1 MNNISSYIGCLIGSA
16 AGDALGYEV
25 EFMCEKEIFSKF
37 GASGITDYVLHNGNA
52 LISDDTQMT
61 LFTATGLL
69 NGYVRGKVR
78 GIFGGYPSYIRH
90 HYKAWYKTQNM
101 RYSEPTEFAYS
112 WLMYDNRLYSQRAP
126 GVTCL
131 TALESDNNG
140 SIDNS
145 LNNSKGCGGIMRVAP
160 IGLWFARCGIGAKET
175 ALIGAEAAAITHGHP
190 LGYIPSGFLS
200 VLIREII
207 LDGEKSLRD
216 LVCAALET
224 TEKVFAGTEYLDD
237 FSRLIKMAI
246 ELSEDST
253 DTLTAIH
260 KLGEGWVAEETAAI
274 AVFCALRYCN
284 SFEKA
289 IAAAVNHNGDSDS
302 TGAICGNILGAYLG
316 LEAIPD
322 KFRNGLE
329 LSDIITEIASDLWEV
344 YDFRNDGC
352 AEEGAVV
359 EKYLRCKYKIK
370 E

>member
-1 MNNISSYIGCLIGSA
+1 MNNISSYIGCLIGGA

-25 EFMCEKEIFSKF
+25 EFMREKEIFGEF
-37 GASGITDYVLHNGNA
+37 GAGGITEYVLHGGNA

-69 NGYVRGKVR
+69 NGYVRSRVR
-78 GIFGGYPSYIRH
+78 GISDGYPSYIRH

-112 WLMYDNRLYSQRAP
+112 WLMYDSRLYSQRAP
-126 GVTCL
+126 GATCL
-131 TALESDNNG
+131 TALKSDSNG
-140 SIDNS
+140 SIDNP

-160 IGLWFARCGIGAKET
+160 VGLWFARCGIGAKEA

-207 LDGEKSLRD
+207 LDGEKPLKE
-216 LVCAALET
+216 LVCRALEIT
-224 TEKVFAGTEYLDD
+224 GKAFAGTEYLDD
-237 FSRLIKMAI
+237 FSNLIKMAI
-246 ELSEDST
+246 DLSEGGT

-274 AVFCALRYCN
+274 AVFCALRYCE

-289 IAAAVNHNGDSDS
+289 IAAAVNHKGDSDS
-302 TGAICGNILGAYLG
+302 TGAVCGNILGAYLG
-316 LEAIPD
+316 IEAIPD

-329 LSDIITEIASDLWEV
+329 LSDVIIEIASDLWEV

-352 AEEGAVV
+352 EGEDGVV
-359 EKYLRCKYKIK
+359 EKYLRCRYKAT
-370 E
+370 